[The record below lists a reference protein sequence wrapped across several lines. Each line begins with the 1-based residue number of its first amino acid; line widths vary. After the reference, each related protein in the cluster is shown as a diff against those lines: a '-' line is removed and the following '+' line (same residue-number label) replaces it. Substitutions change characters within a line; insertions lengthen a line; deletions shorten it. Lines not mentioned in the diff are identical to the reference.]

1 MNESKPLS
9 TPLSGLEYY
18 QLIRERIEHEDNLVV
33 QRLSWLVASQS
44 FLFTAYA
51 IVLNGLTGTAAAATL
66 LHPHLRLSRLIPV
79 VAILT
84 CALIY
89 VSIVAAVKAIAT
101 LRRSYRSR
109 FPSDEIDLPGIQT
122 GRLTR
127 TLGLCA
133 PLLLPLVFIS
143 VWLYLAAQG
152 LDYRRQ
158 GEKAEQVMLAL
169 PRGWDADWN

>member
-1 MNESKPLS
+1 MNETEPLS

-18 QLIRERIEHEDNLVV
+18 NLIRQRIEHEDNLIV

-51 IVLNGLTGTAAAATL
+51 IVLNGLTVTPQPATATVIYQEA
-66 LHPHLRLSRLIPV
+66 RLSRLIPL
-79 VAILT
+79 VAMMT

-89 VSIVAAVKAIAT
+89 VGIVAAVKAIAR

-109 FPSDEIDLPGIQT
+109 FPSDETDLPGIQV

-127 TLGLCA
+127 VLGLTA
-133 PLLLPLVFIS
+133 PLLLPLVFIG
-143 VWLYLAAQG
+143 VWLYLSA
-152 LDYRRQ
+152 
-158 GEKAEQVMLAL
+158 
-169 PRGWDADWN
+169 RG